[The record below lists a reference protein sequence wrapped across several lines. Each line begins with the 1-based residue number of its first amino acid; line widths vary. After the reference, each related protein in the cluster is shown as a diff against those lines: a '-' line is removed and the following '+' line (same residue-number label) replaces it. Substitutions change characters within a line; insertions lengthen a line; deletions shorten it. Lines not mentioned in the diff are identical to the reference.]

1 MNISFQGALRRVGL
15 QLLTAVIRMPVLA
28 SAEHRRT
35 LLAGAEPIAKGLHT
49 YQYGV
54 ALESNQSCA
63 QQMAQRAA
71 LQAAATRRNRTAPPI
86 DFGLCVI

>member
-1 MNISFQGALRRVGL
+1 M
-15 QLLTAVIRMPVLA
+15 
-28 SAEHRRT
+28 
-35 LLAGAEPIAKGLHT
+35 KGLHT

-71 LQAAATRRNRTAPPI
+71 LQAASTRHNRTAPPL
-86 DFGLCVI
+86 DFGMCVRRPTYHSNSPCLSLHAALIVRLVGAQIGGSVCVS